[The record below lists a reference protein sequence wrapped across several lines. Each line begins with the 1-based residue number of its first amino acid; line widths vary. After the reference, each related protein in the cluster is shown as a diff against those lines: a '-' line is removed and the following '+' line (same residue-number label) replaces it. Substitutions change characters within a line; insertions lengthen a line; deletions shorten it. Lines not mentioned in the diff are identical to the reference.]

1 MAIIGNEKT
10 GVRFSFNVRGFMYES
25 GIDCLRDSFTAAAEG
40 IQEKIRNETEAWDT
54 QSGDYESGPQYAE
67 DGSTLFDPADVYS
80 YKMEA
85 LQEAYAE
92 LRKAFA
98 IAIYHYW
105 ERNIR
110 VYAKLPNGNHEKL
123 VKAAEGL
130 GYTIPMGFARAH
142 RLANALKHNNA
153 DCVNKLHKEWP
164 EVSGVLFK
172 AEGERDW
179 YARIDLTDEHIY
191 YMLDLTKLA
200 GPSRSKL
207 SPRSAVANPSA

>member
-1 MAIIGNEKT
+1 MALIGDGQN
-10 GVRFSFNVRGFMYES
+10 GVKFSFNVRGFMYES
-25 GIDCLRDSFTAAAEG
+25 GIDCLRDSFTAAAKG
-40 IQEKIRNETEAWDT
+40 IQNQIREENEAWDN
-54 QSGDYESGPQYAE
+54 QSGDYEIEVQYAE
-67 DGSTLFDPADVYS
+67 DGSTLFDPGDIYN

-98 IAIYHYW
+98 ITIYHYW
-105 ERNIR
+105 ERSIR

-123 VKAAEGL
+123 TKASEGL
-130 GYTIPMGFARAH
+130 GYTIPPKFGRVH

-179 YARIDLTDEHIY
+179 YAGIDLTDEHIY

-207 SPRSAVANPSA
+207 SPGSAVANPSA